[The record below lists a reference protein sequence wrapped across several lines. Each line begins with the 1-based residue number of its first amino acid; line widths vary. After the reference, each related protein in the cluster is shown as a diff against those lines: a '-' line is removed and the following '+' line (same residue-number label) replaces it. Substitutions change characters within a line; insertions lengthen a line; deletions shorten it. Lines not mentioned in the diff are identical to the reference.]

1 MEEINKSEE
10 IQNEVIHNEEVQEV
24 TAQSS
29 VRRHHTRPEP
39 DRDKFFMLRQIF
51 NVIFIIG
58 AIVGCFFYIKV
69 NEMMGGILI
78 IIAMA
83 FKMAEC
89 VLRFRK
95 Q

>member
-1 MEEINKSEE
+1 MEDINCKEE
-10 IQNEVIHNEEVQEV
+10 TLDEAPI
-24 TAQSS
+24 A
-29 VRRHHTRPEP
+29 RRHHTRPEP
-39 DRDKFFMLRQIF
+39 ERDKFFVLRQIF
-51 NVIFIIG
+51 NIVFIVG
-58 AIVGCFFYIKV
+58 AIIGCFFYIKV